1 MLAERKES
9 NMQTPPQISVR
20 NVEDSDAARALVQQ
34 CVEKLEVFY
43 GRIISCRV
51 MIEVPQRFPAGS
63 PVVYNVRVDIRVPGE
78 EIVIRRQANP
88 ELHTAIQN
96 AFDAAGRRLQDYARR
111 IRGDIKQS
119 ATMSRGT
126 VTQLF
131 PFEGYGFLTTDDG
144 REVYF
149 HRHSVLDAAFERLE
163 VGSVVRFVEEVGVK
177 GPQASTVT
185 LAGASH

>member
-1 MLAERKES
+1 
-9 NMQTPPQISVR
+9 MQTPLQISVR
-20 NVEDSDAARALVQQ
+20 SVEDSAAARALVRK
-34 CVEKLEVFY
+34 CVGKLEVFY
-43 GRIISCRV
+43 ERITSCRV
-51 MIEVPQRFPAGS
+51 MIDVPQRFPAGT
-63 PVVYNVRVDIRVPGE
+63 PIAYNVRVDLRVPGE
-78 EIVIRRQANP
+78 EIVIRRQAHP
-88 ELHTAIQN
+88 ELHTAIQE

-111 IRGDIKQS
+111 ARGDVKRS
-119 ATMSRGT
+119 DEMSRGT

-144 REVYF
+144 REIYF

-185 LAGASH
+185 LAGSSH